1 MKELKN
7 IKELFDDFVEK
18 ADKVIEK
25 QKEPQLSKTKQT
37 IPEKTIYWG
46 ETSKKEMN
54 WDEANDWCEEQGG
67 RLPTRLELLQA
78 CEVDGFI
85 ASNYWSATENGS
97 TYACT
102 VSFSLCTTFTSFK
115 TNAHYVR
122 CVFDK

>member
-1 MKELKN
+1 MKELNK
-7 IKELFDDFVEK
+7 IKELFDDFIKE
-18 ADKVIEK
+18 ADKFVG
-25 QKEPQLSKTKQT
+25 KERTKQT

-78 CEVDGFI
+78 CEVDGFV
-85 ASNYWSATENGS
+85 ASYYWSATEANAN
-97 TYACT
+97 TAYN
-102 VSFSLCTTFTSFK
+102 VYFSNCTTYYANK
-115 TNAHYVR
+115 TNAFNVR

>member
-78 CEVDGFI
+78 CEVDGFL
-85 ASNYWSATENGS
+85 ASLYWSATEYSS
-97 TYACT
+97 TYAWVVGSNGGYT
-102 VSFSLCTTFTSFK
+102 YFNYK
-115 TNAHYVR
+115 TLAYYVR